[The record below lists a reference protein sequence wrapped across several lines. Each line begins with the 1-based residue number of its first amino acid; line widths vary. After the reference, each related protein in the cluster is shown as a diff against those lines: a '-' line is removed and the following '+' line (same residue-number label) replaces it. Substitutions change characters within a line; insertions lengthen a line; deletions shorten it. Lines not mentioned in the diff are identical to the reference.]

1 MTKLNIRKN
10 TAQLFRLAAGAVEQ
24 AKVPDIKLPSH
35 DQVAK
40 ARSVAKEK
48 VREYR
53 IRAAALVMPQDVVM
67 VIESDKF

>member
-10 TAQLFRLAAGAVEQ
+10 TAQFFRLAAGAVEQ
-24 AKVPDIKLPSH
+24 AKVPDIKLPTA

-40 ARSVAKEK
+40 ARLAAKEK

-53 IRAAALVMPQDVVM
+53 IRAAALVMPQDVVL
-67 VIESDKF
+67 VVESDKL